1 METIILNDN
10 MKAGQARLLHLQSLQ
25 TYCMEARQ
33 GKVVSA
39 LFLDTEGAFPNAVTN
54 CLLHNMKKQ
63 KLLLAIISFVE
74 RMIRD

>member
-1 METIILNDN
+1 METIILSDN

-25 TYCMEARQ
+25 TYCMKARQ
-33 GKVVSA
+33 GKAVSA
-39 LFLDTEGAFPNAVTN
+39 LFLDIEGAFPNAVTN

-74 RMIRD
+74 RMIRG